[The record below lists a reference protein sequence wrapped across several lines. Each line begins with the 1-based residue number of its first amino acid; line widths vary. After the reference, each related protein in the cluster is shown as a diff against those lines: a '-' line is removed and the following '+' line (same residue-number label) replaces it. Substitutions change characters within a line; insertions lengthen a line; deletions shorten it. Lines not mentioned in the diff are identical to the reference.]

1 MAVRTNTD
9 GLLEILHPETGAYVS
24 ATALLQTEGGLLT
37 SLVPAQVALIS
48 DIRNASAYLEY
59 INSELTAIRTELIS
73 SENKI
78 TQSNVFLNQVNES
91 LANVNEA
98 IDSLESLNAAAN
110 ALLETV
116 RSSLVQVSEKLPG
129 SLGAKARDAS
139 LSVALASDST
149 VFSSLNDILAAL
161 SASGSSIATLTA
173 ALSAKIPSSVGAKTV
188 TNSLSVAL
196 ASDSTIFTSLNSI
209 STALLD
215 NSSNSVGVLLAALSA
230 KFPGSVGAKTNAS
243 SLSVALASDSTIFA
257 SLVSILAALSDG
269 GSNSALSYLA
279 TVAGAQFWKAPTKIN
294 SASPIINAATAATS
308 SAAYTINSQ
317 TTAISL
323 QNFFSA
329 VGLSAQFAIEMRVT
343 AGASSLSDK
352 HYYYQGDV
360 ATPFL
365 ASAGAY
371 PGEGPILIP
380 THGFAQVVVNLS
392 AIAGGGNVTTYAKE
406 IR

>member
-9 GLLEILHPETGAYVS
+9 GLLEILHAETGAYVS
-24 ATALLQTEGGLLT
+24 AMTLLQTEGGLLT
-37 SLVPAQVALIS
+37 SLVPAQTALIS

-73 SENKI
+73 SGSKT
-78 TQSNVFLNQVNES
+78 TQSNIFLSQVNES
-91 LANVNEA
+91 LANVNGAIGSIEA
-98 IDSLESLNAAAN
+98 LNVAAN
-110 ALLETV
+110 ALLEAV
-116 RSSLVQVSEKLPG
+116 RSSLIQVSGKLPA
-129 SLGAKARDAS
+129 SLGAKVRDSS

-149 VFSSLNDILAAL
+149 VFGSLSDILAAL
-161 SASGSSIATLTA
+161 STSGSSIATLTA
-173 ALSAKIPSSVGAKTV
+173 ALSAKIPTSVGAKTIA
-188 TNSLSVAL
+188 NSLSVAL
-196 ASDSTIFTSLNSI
+196 ASDSTIFASLNNI
-209 STALLD
+209 SAALLD
-215 NSSNSVGVLLAALSA
+215 NSSNSVGALLAALSV
-230 KFPGSVGAKTNAS
+230 KIPSSVGTKTNAN

-294 SASPIINAATAATS
+294 TASPIINAATTATS

-317 TTAISL
+317 TTGISL

-329 VGLSAQFAIEMRVT
+329 AGLSAQFAIEMRVT

-352 HYYYQGDV
+352 HYYYRGDV
-360 ATPFL
+360 ASPFL

-371 PGEGPILIP
+371 PGESPIIVP
-380 THGFAQVVVNLS
+380 THGFAQVVVNLA
-392 AIAGGGNVTTYAKE
+392 AIAGGGNVTTFAKE